1 MMIAEQRKHFYLR
14 RLHSLAGVFPIS
26 LFLAEHMFTNA
37 FILKGPEA
45 YNEKVEFLRSLPFL
59 VPIEILFIG
68 LPILYHALYG
78 MYVTFTG
85 QPNLL
90 RYRYAT
96 NWLYHLQRATGL
108 LAFAYIAYHVWATR
122 IASEVYGFEVGYE
135 SMQQHMQ
142 SALVFSVYVAGLAAV
157 MFHFANGLWTFAISW
172 GITIG
177 PRSQRIAGAF
187 CYALG
192 FALFYAGVA
201 SLLHLRA

>member
-1 MMIAEQRKHFYLR
+1 MITTQSKHFYLR

-26 LFLAEHMFTNA
+26 LFLLEHMFTNS
-37 FILKGPEA
+37 FILKGAAA

-68 LPILYHALYG
+68 LPILFHALYG
-78 MYVTFTG
+78 MYVTFTA

-96 NWLYHLQRATGL
+96 NWLYHLQRATGIM
-108 LAFAYIAYHVWATR
+108 AFAYIVYHVWATR

-142 SALVFSVYVAGLAAV
+142 SPLVFWVYVVGLASV
-157 MFHFANGLWTFAISW
+157 MFHFSNGLWTFAISW
-172 GITIG
+172 GVTIG
-177 PRSQRIAGAF
+177 PRSQRVAGVF

-192 FALFYAGVA
+192 AVVFYAGVA
-201 SLLHLRA
+201 SLLHLRS